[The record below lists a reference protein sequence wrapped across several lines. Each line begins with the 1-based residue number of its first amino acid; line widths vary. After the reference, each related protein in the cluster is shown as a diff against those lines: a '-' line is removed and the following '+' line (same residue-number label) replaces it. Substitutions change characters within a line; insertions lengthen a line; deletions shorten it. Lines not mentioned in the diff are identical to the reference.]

1 MCVCVCV
8 YTNVYV
14 YIHMYIDIDSYVQ
27 WGEYNK
33 YLIYLNDDIITRLIV
48 VIIFKFREMPNCY
61 VVEQELT

>member
-1 MCVCVCV
+1 MCVC
-8 YTNVYV
+8 VYV
-14 YIHMYIDIDSYVQ
+14 YIHIPVYIDIDSYVQ

-48 VIIFKFREMPNCY
+48 VIIFKCREMPNCY